1 MLVFLAD
8 EIQSFNLNE
17 MGFDFR
23 ATVNRYMYSLRLKAS
38 PKLAFMAIGDDLN
51 VFRLIAS
58 MLFLALCPFELRYFH
73 ECVGVSCPFFFF
85 FFVICL
91 FCFYMYPMQ
100 KLCLN
105 QLHVK
110 NKKEKKRIVSW
121 TPKTSNHVE
130 NHTICFNKILQIKL
144 KCLRIHINQ

>member
-1 MLVFLAD
+1 MLVSLAD

-38 PKLAFMAIGDDLN
+38 PKLAFMAIGDDSN

-58 MLFLALCPFELRYFH
+58 MLFLALYPFVLRYFH

-85 FFVICL
+85 VFFL

-100 KLCLN
+100 KLYLN
-105 QLHVK
+105 QLHVR
-110 NKKEKKRIVSW
+110 NKKEKKR
-121 TPKTSNHVE
+121 KE
-130 NHTICFNKILQIKL
+130 LFRERQK
-144 KCLRIHINQ
+144 LRIL